1 MPQKESG
8 AEHPGAYV
16 KRNVIPKN
24 VTVKDAAKLLG
35 VGRPAL
41 SNVLNGK
48 AALSP
53 NMAAR
58 LEKVFGASQKKL
70 LEMQSAFN
78 AAQQSAETQP
88 ALSRGYMPTVITTKA
103 ADLTLWADNVA
114 ARSALPALLRRL
126 VNSTGFDLTGVDFPA
141 FDNAQ
146 RKGWDGYVEA
156 GAPTQWIPQGKSGWE
171 FGCDKTPKSKAESDY
186 TARVGSVDAKERA
199 QTTFVFVTPRNWHGK
214 KDWAEEKKAQ
224 GDWKDVR
231 VYDASDIE
239 QWLEQSAPVQIWFA
253 ERLGKPTTGYRSLS
267 QCWNGWAPVGEH
279 TLSPS
284 LFAPAINSYVETFSR
299 WLDREPG
306 QPFIVAADSRNE
318 ALAFLACLVASEKLT
333 SRRSGDDAIVFD
345 TADAVRQLSTASPG
359 TFTAIAARP
368 EIERELT
375 PLFKKF
381 HCIIV
386 RPRNAVDADPDV
398 SLDLLRAED
407 FENALK
413 DMGIERDAADR
424 LARESARSPTILRRR
439 LSHPGT
445 TRTPEWAKDTE
456 MARKLIP
463 AVFVGAWQASSK
475 ADREIVSLLS
485 ETSYENFETVLPR
498 ALLFDDPP
506 LWSLGQFRGV
516 TSKIDALFAIA
527 ATITEKDLRDFLI
540 AAEYVLSE
548 RDPALDLPEEDRWA
562 AGMYGKVRDHSAAL
576 RSGVCETLVLLAV
589 HGNTLFFHRLGF
601 HAESEI
607 NALIRRLLTPLDL
620 EKFQSQNGD
629 LPNYAEAAPDVFLEL
644 LSNDLRSDNPVVM
657 GLLKPVDNSI
667 FGSSPARTG
676 LLWGLEN
683 LAWNPANLLRVVDIL
698 ARLCSREIDDNW
710 ANKPEETLKSIFRS
724 WLPQTGASLEERIK
738 AFDYLVKQYPDV
750 GWKICTAQFR
760 GYSEVGHY
768 SHRPRWRSDASGAG
782 QAVTVGERNKFIS
795 HAVELTLSW
804 PSHNEKTF
812 GDLLERLSVLSDEH
826 QAVVWSLIESWAEN
840 SASEDNKAKLR
851 EHIRKHALSRRSRKG
866 GVSKE
871 NAANAVMVLEKLLPA
886 DLVKRHT
893 WLFASHWV
901 EPSYQEY
908 QDEDFDHQNR
918 NKLIHDQ
925 RLAALKEIWQARG
938 FDGICDLLTGSGAP
952 FIIGDLM
959 GEILKR
965 SKATQEFVLACLDNK
980 TQALQPKLADCL
992 QGLLR
997 RKDNASQLAALVGVT
1012 KQTLGD
1018 DKALRLF
1025 LSMPFNETTW
1035 RMLDS
1040 EPEERRK
1047 SYWEQVHA
1055 YWADHSPEETN
1066 EIVDRLLETGR
1077 PAAAFNVL
1085 HLDWKKIETSRLKRL
1100 LHALVTTNTEAM
1112 VRGGLSAYDIS
1123 EAMAELNR
1131 RPGVNPDE
1139 MAQLEFI
1146 YLRVLEDSEH
1156 GIPNLER
1163 QISETPSL
1171 YVQALAFA
1179 FKRSDDGQDP
1189 EEFRVAPERVE
1200 DMARSAYELLDRIRR
1215 IPGTADNGMINA
1227 DRLKDWLKDVRKQ
1240 AADIVRADIAD
1251 DRIGQLLSKSP
1262 ADEDGV
1268 WPCRAV
1274 CEAMEWMSSASVAG
1288 GFHVGTRNS
1297 RGVHW
1302 RGEGG
1307 DQERDLASNYRDWG
1321 RKLAYEFPYVTSVL
1335 HNIADSYEREAQW
1348 QDADAKVRR
1357 RLRGW

>member
-1 MPQKESG
+1 MSDSKNR
-8 AEHPGAYV
+8 ADHPGAYV
-16 KRNVIPKN
+16 KKNVIPEN

-41 SNVLNGK
+41 SNFLNGR
-48 AALSP
+48 ASLSV

-58 LEKVFGASQKKL
+58 LDKVFGANQKKL
-70 LEMQSAFN
+70 LDMQSDFD
-78 AAQQSAETQP
+78 AAQQSAEEQP
-88 ALSRGYMPTVITTKA
+88 ALSRGYMPTVVTTKA
-103 ADLTLWADNVA
+103 ADIALWANNVA
-114 ARSALPALLRRL
+114 ARSELPALLRRL
-126 VNSTGFDLTGVDFPA
+126 VNSTGFELTGVDFPA

-156 GAPTQWIPQGKSGWE
+156 GAPTQWIPKGNSGWE
-171 FGCDKTPKSKAESDY
+171 FGCDKTPKTKAEDDY
-186 TARVGSVDAKERA
+186 TARVGSVDAKHRA

-214 KDWAEEKKAQ
+214 KEWAEDKKAL
-224 GDWKDVR
+224 GDWKEVKA
-231 VYDASDIE
+231 YDASDIE
-239 QWLEQSAPVQIWFA
+239 QWLEQSAPVQIWLA

-267 QCWNGWAPVGEH
+267 QCWNSWSPAGDY

-284 LFAPAINSYVETFSR
+284 LFAPAINSYAETFSR

-306 QPFIVAADSRNE
+306 QPFIVAADSRDE
-318 ALAFLACLVASEKLT
+318 ALAFLSCLIASDKLS

-345 TADAVRQLSTASPG
+345 SAEAVRQLSTASPG
-359 TFTAIAARP
+359 TFIAVADRP
-368 EIERELT
+368 EIERELF

-381 HCIIV
+381 HCIII

-398 SLDLLRAED
+398 SLDLLRSED

-413 DMGIERDAADR
+413 DMGIEKDAADR
-424 LARESARSPTILRRR
+424 LAHESARSPTILRRR

-445 TRTPEWAKDTE
+445 TRTPEWVQETE

-463 AVFVGAWQASSK
+463 AVLIGAWQASSK
-475 ADREIVSLLS
+475 ADREIVKMLAG
-485 ETSYENFETVLPR
+485 TCYENFEAVLPR

-527 ATITEKDLRDFLI
+527 STITEKDLRDFLI
-540 AAEYVLSE
+540 AAEYVLYE

-589 HGNTLFFHRLGF
+589 HGNTLFFNRLGF
-601 HAESEI
+601 DAEGEI
-607 NALIRRLLTPLDL
+607 EALIRRLLSPLDL
-620 EKFQSQNGD
+620 EKFHSQNND

-644 LSNDLRSDNPVVM
+644 VSNDLRSDNPVVM
-657 GLLKPVDNSI
+657 GLLKPFDNSI

-710 ANKPEETLKSIFRS
+710 VNKPEETLKSLFRS
-724 WLPQTGASLEERIK
+724 WLPQTAATLEERIK
-738 AFDYLVKQYPDV
+738 ALDYLAKQYSDV
-750 GWKICTAQFR
+750 GWRICVAQFR

-768 SHRPRWRSDASGAG
+768 NHRPKWRSDASGAG
-782 QAVTVGERNKFIS
+782 QAVTVGERNKFVL
-795 HAVELTLSW
+795 HAIELTLSW
-804 PSHNEKTF
+804 PTHNEKTL
-812 GDLLERLSVLSDEH
+812 GDLLERLSILSDEH
-826 QAVVWSLIESWAEN
+826 QAAVWRLVENWAEN
-840 SASEDNKAKLR
+840 SANEDDKAKLR
-851 EHIRKHALSRRSRKG
+851 EHIRKHTLSRRSRKRG
-866 GVSKE
+866 ISKE
-871 NAANAVMVLEKLLPA
+871 NAASAASVLEKLLPD
-886 DLVKRHT
+886 DLVKRHG

-908 QDEDFDHQNR
+908 QDEDFDHQRR
-918 NKLIHDQ
+918 NQLIHDQ
-925 RLAALKEIWQARG
+925 RLAALKEIWKARD
-938 FDGICDLLTGSGAP
+938 FDGICALLTNSGAP
-952 FIIGDLM
+952 IVVGGLM
-959 GEILKR
+959 GEILKKP
-965 SKATQEFVLACLDNK
+965 KATETFVLACLSNPA
-980 TQALQPKLADCL
+980 QALQLKLADCL

-997 RKDNASQLAALVGVT
+997 REDKANQLSNIFDEV
-1012 KQTLGD
+1012 KQTLGND
-1018 DKALRLF
+1018 AALELF

-1035 RMLDS
+1035 RMMDN
-1040 EPEERRK
+1040 EPEEFRK
-1047 SYWEQVHA
+1047 SYWQRA
-1055 YWADHSPEETN
+1055 YAHWADHSPEEIN
-1066 EIVDRLLETGR
+1066 EITDRLLEVNR

-1100 LHALVTTNTEAM
+1100 LHALVNANTETMA
-1112 VRGGLSAYDIS
+1112 RGSLSAYDIS

-1131 RPGVNPDE
+1131 RPGVTVDE

-1156 GIPNLER
+1156 GIPNLEK

-1179 FKRSDDGQDP
+1179 FKRSDDGEDP
-1189 EEFRVAPERVE
+1189 EEFRVAPERVD
-1200 DMARSAYELLDRIRR
+1200 DMARSAYELLDRMSR
-1215 IPGTADNGMINA
+1215 IPGTAE
-1227 DRLKDWLKDVRKQ
+1227 DRAIHVDALKDWLKDVRIQ
-1240 AADIVRADIAD
+1240 AADIARADIAD

-1262 ADEDGV
+1262 EDEDGV

-1274 CEAMEWMSSASVAG
+1274 CEAMEWMSSANVGS
-1288 GFHVGTRNS
+1288 GFSVGTRNS
-1297 RGVHW
+1297 RGVYW

-1307 DQERDLASNYRDWG
+1307 NQERELANKYRDWG
-1321 RKLAYEFPYVTSVL
+1321 RKLGYEFPYVASVL
-1335 HNIADSYEREAQW
+1335 YGIADSYEREAQW
-1348 QDADAKVRR
+1348 QDTDAKVRR